1 VSQSR
6 ALSLVESCANIVVGY
21 TVAVGVQ
28 ILVFPWF
35 GIHASIGD
43 NLAIGAIFTG
53 VSLARS
59 YGLRRVF
66 NAIR

>member
-1 VSQSR
+1 MSQSR
-6 ALSLVESCANIVVGY
+6 ALSLAESCANIVVGY
-21 TVAVGVQ
+21 TAAVGVQ